1 MESAI
6 RNIAVNV
13 TWNGVLHVFN
23 VYPFEYRN
31 LMSLIYEKI
40 FIDNFGDCKGI
51 GRCGTCHVHVVS
63 NHERF
68 LKRERNENTTLSR
81 MSEVLPN
88 SRLACQIL
96 LDRSIDGIHIEV
108 VSDDDPGLY

>member
-1 MESAI
+1 MESRVRDI
-6 RNIAVNV
+6 TVNV
-13 TWNGVLHVFN
+13 TWNGVLHTLM
-23 VYPFEYRN
+23 VYPFEYRS

-51 GRCGTCHVHVVS
+51 GRCGTCHVHVISVS
-63 NHERF
+63 EEF
-68 LKRERNENTTLSR
+68 LKKERNENTTLSK
-81 MSEVLPN
+81 MQEVSTH

-96 LDRSIDGIHIEV
+96 IDKSIDGIHVKV

>member
-1 MESAI
+1 MEPQV

-13 TWNGVLHVFN
+13 TWNGVLHTFN

-51 GRCGTCHVHVVS
+51 GRCGTCHVYVVGD
-63 NHERF
+63 NGELH
-68 LKRERNENTTLSR
+68 KREGNENTTLSR

-96 LDRSIDGIHIEV
+96 LDHSIDGIHVEV